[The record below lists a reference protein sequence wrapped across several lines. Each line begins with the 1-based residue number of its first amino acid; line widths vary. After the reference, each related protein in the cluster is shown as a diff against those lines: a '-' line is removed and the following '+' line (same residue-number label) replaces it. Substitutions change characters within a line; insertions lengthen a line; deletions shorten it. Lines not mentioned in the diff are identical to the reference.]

1 MAVIV
6 GLMGLDFRERF
17 LEVILRVFPCEG
29 FTDFVVQVLKLEYG
43 RLESFQIGEVV
54 WRQDLALQ
62 DREEDLNLVEPTGV
76 YRSMN
81 LYGIRVPLGKAFY

>member
-6 GLMGLDFRERF
+6 GLMGLDFRESF

-43 RLESFQIGEVV
+43 RLEEIP
-54 WRQDLALQ
+54 R
-62 DREEDLNLVEPTGV
+62 N
-76 YRSMN
+76 
-81 LYGIRVPLGKAFY
+81 